1 MNFNPFPVLTS
12 EYLILRKVEESDNY
26 TILHLRS
33 DKIIN
38 QYIKRPEHRQTK
50 SITDALNFIKTQH
63 KNLEN
68 NVSIVWGITLKD
80 QSELIGTI
88 CLWNFSENKKVA
100 EVGYDLKTEFHNK
113 GIMTE
118 ALNLVLNFG
127 FKQLKLQKI
136 EAFTHFKN
144 ESSKR
149 LLTKNGFILN
159 PIRKDLDNDF
169 NLIYE
174 NFKDT
179 LNSEL

>member
-1 MNFNPFPVLTS
+1 MTFTPFVELTS
-12 EYLILRKVEESDNY
+12 KRLSLRELKESDAKV
-26 TILHLRS
+26 ILYLRS
-33 DKIIN
+33 DAIVN
-38 QYIKRPEHRQTK
+38 QYIYRPEHRQTK
-50 SITDALNFIKTQH
+50 SIDNAIKFIQTQQ

-127 FKQLKLQKI
+127 FNELKIQKI
-136 EAFTHFKN
+136 EAFTDCKN
-144 ESSKR
+144 ENSKR
-149 LLTKNGFILN
+149 LLTKNGFMLN
-159 PIRKDLDNDF
+159 PSRKDVDNDS

-174 NFKDT
+174 IFK
-179 LNSEL
+179 